1 MTDKPKRKLPLR
13 GATEARVHS
22 PLLKGASRYKEVLE
36 MVERLKMDKL
46 MPYQEWVL
54 KDMMSVDK
62 KNNYRRK
69 TCLLLISR
77 QNGKSH
83 LGRVRVIWG
92 MFYGDEKK
100 LIIMSANRATSL
112 MLFREIAWTI
122 ESTPE
127 LKAMT
132 KAIRYANGGE
142 RIELLNGATLDVI
155 SDNSSS
161 PRGRTA
167 DFLWIDEIREISEDG
182 YKAAVPVTRARANA
196 QTFLTSNAGDHFSSV
211 LNGLVERAK
220 DYPPETYGYYEYSAP
235 QYCKIDIASD
245 SFWRTAVAPSN
256 PALSYI
262 ITKESIEEAIATN
275 PIEQT
280 RTETLC
286 QWIDSLQ
293 SPWPHGILEETSD
306 NTLEMSPGAYTVF
319 GFDTS
324 PSKRH
329 GSLVAGQLLPDGRIG
344 IGILETYSSQMAI
357 DELKMAASIKA
368 WCDLYHPRL
377 VCFDKYATQTIADRL
392 KQSGVVVE
400 DVSGQ
405 QFYKACGDLL
415 EGLVNKRVVHNG
427 MPELIQQFNNC
438 AAKVN
443 DSAWRIIKRKSAGD
457 ISAIIGVAMVVSKL
471 MLPEPKPQIYSQTRR
486 LCLSNYL
493 TNGILYVYGYLFA

>member
-1 MTDKPKRKLPLR
+1 MTDKPKKKQPLR
-13 GATEARVHS
+13 GATKPRVHT
-22 PLLKGASRYKEVLE
+22 PLLKGASRYQEILD
-36 MVERLKMDKL
+36 MIDRLKMDKL
-46 MPYQEWVL
+46 MPYQEFVL

-69 TCLLLISR
+69 TSLLLISR

-92 MFYGDEKK
+92 MFFGGEKK
-100 LIIMSANRATSL
+100 VIIMSANRATSL
-112 MLFREIAWTI
+112 MLFREIAWII
-122 ESTPE
+122 ESTSE

-167 DFLWIDEIREISEDG
+167 SLLWIDEIREISEDG

-220 DYPPETYGYYEYSAP
+220 DYPPETFGYYEYSAP
-235 QYCKIDIASD
+235 QYCKIDMTLD
-245 SFWRTAVAPSN
+245 SFWRDAVAPSN
-256 PALSYI
+256 PALGFI

-293 SPWPHGILEETSD
+293 SPWPHGVLEETSD
-306 NTLEMSPGAYTVF
+306 NTLEMAVGAYTVF
-319 GFDTS
+319 GFDVS
-324 PSKRH
+324 PSRRN

-368 WCDLYHPRL
+368 WCDIYKPRL
-377 VCFDKYATQTIADRL
+377 VCYDKYATQTISDRL
-392 KQSGVVVE
+392 SQSGVITE

-405 QFYKACGDLL
+405 QFYKACGDFL
-415 EGLVNKRVVHNG
+415 EGLVNHRVVHNG
-427 MPELIQQFNNC
+427 QAELIQQMNNC

-457 ISAIIGVAMVVSKL
+457 ISAPIGLAMCVSKL
-471 MLPEPKPQIYSQTRR
+471 MLPAPKPQI
-486 LCLSNYL
+486 
-493 TNGILYVYGYLFA
+493 IA

>member
-13 GATEARVHS
+13 GATEPRVHS
-22 PLLKGASRYKEVLE
+22 PILKGKSRAGEVLE
-36 MVERLKMDKL
+36 MIERLKMDPL
-46 MPYQEWVL
+46 MPYQKHVL
-54 KDMMSVDK
+54 NQMLMVDK
-62 KNNYRRK
+62 KNQYRIK
-69 TCLLLISR
+69 TALLLISR
-77 QNGKSH
+77 QNGKSF

-92 MFYGDEKK
+92 MFYGGEKK
-100 LIIMSANRATSL
+100 IIIMSANRATSL

-196 QTFLTSNAGDHFSSV
+196 QTFLTSNAGDHFSIV
-211 LNGLVERAK
+211 LNNLVERAK

-256 PALSYI
+256 PALGFT

-357 DELKMAASIKA
+357 DELKMAASIKS
-368 WCDLYHPRL
+368 WCDLYKPRL
-377 VCFDKYATQTIADRL
+377 VCFDKYATQTISDRL
-392 KQSGVVVE
+392 KQSGVMVE

-471 MLPEPKPQIYSQTRR
+471 MLPEPKPQIYS
-486 LCLSNYL
+486 
-493 TNGILYVYGYLFA
+493 

>member
-1 MTDKPKRKLPLR
+1 MTDKPKKTQPLR
-13 GATEARVHS
+13 GATEPRVHS
-22 PLLKGASRYKEVLE
+22 PLLKGKSRYKEILD
-36 MVERLKMDKL
+36 MVDRLKMDKL
-46 MPYQEWVL
+46 MPYQEFVL
-54 KDMMSVDK
+54 KDMMAVNAKGS
-62 KNNYRRK
+62 YRRK
-69 TCLLLISR
+69 TSLLLISR

-92 MFYGDEKK
+92 MFYGGEKK
-100 LIIMSANRATSL
+100 VIIMSANRATSL
-112 MLFREIAWTI
+112 MLFREIAWII

-142 RIELLNGATLDVI
+142 RIELLNGSTLDVI

-211 LNGLVERAK
+211 LNNLVERAK
-220 DYPPETYGYYEYSAP
+220 DYPPETFGYYEYSAP
-235 QYCKIDIASD
+235 QYCKIDITSD
-245 SFWRTAVAPSN
+245 YFWKSAVAPSN
-256 PALSYI
+256 PALGYI

-293 SPWPHGILEETSD
+293 SPWPHGVLEETSD
-306 NTLEMSPGAYTVF
+306 NTLEMAVGAYTVF
-319 GFDTS
+319 AFDVS
-324 PSKRH
+324 PSRRN

-368 WCDLYHPRL
+368 WCDIYKPRL
-377 VCFDKYATQTIADRL
+377 VCYDKYATQTIADRL
-392 KQSGVVVE
+392 SQAGVMTE

-415 EGLVNKRVVHNG
+415 EGLVNYRVVHNG
-427 MPELIQQFNNC
+427 QAELIQQMNNC

-457 ISAIIGVAMVVSKL
+457 ISAPIGLAMVVSKL
-471 MLPEPKPQIYSQTRR
+471 MLPAPKPQI
-486 LCLSNYL
+486 
-493 TNGILYVYGYLFA
+493 IA

>member
-22 PLLKGASRYKEVLE
+22 PLLKGASRYKEILD

-92 MFYGDEKK
+92 MFYGGEKK

-112 MLFREIAWTI
+112 MLFREIAWAI

-196 QTFLTSNAGDHFSSV
+196 QTFLTSNAGDHFSTV

-220 DYPPETYGYYEYSAP
+220 DYPPETFAYYEYSAP
-235 QYCKIDIASD
+235 QYCKIDIGSE

-306 NTLEMSPGAYTVF
+306 NTLEMAPGAYTVF
-319 GFDTS
+319 GFDVS
-324 PSKRH
+324 PSRRN

-357 DELKMAASIKA
+357 DELKMAASIKS
-368 WCDLYHPRL
+368 WCDLYKPRL

-392 KQSGVVVE
+392 TQSGVVCE

-415 EGLVNKRVVHNG
+415 EGLVNHRVVHNG

-457 ISAIIGVAMVVSKL
+457 ISAIIGIAMTVSKL
-471 MLPEPKPQIYSQTRR
+471 MLPVPKPQIYT
-486 LCLSNYL
+486 
-493 TNGILYVYGYLFA
+493 

>member
-1 MTDKPKRKLPLR
+1 MTDKPKKTQPLR

-22 PLLKGASRYKEVLE
+22 PLLKGKSRYKEVLD

-54 KDMMSVDK
+54 KDMMAVDK

-69 TCLLLISR
+69 TSLLLVSR

-100 LIIMSANRATSL
+100 VIIMSANRATSL
-112 MLFREIAWTI
+112 MLFREIAWII

-220 DYPPETYGYYEYSAP
+220 DYPPETFGYYEYSAP
-235 QYCKIDIASD
+235 QYCKIDISSD
-245 SFWRTAVAPSN
+245 YFWRTAVAPSN
-256 PALSYI
+256 PALGYT

-280 RTETLC
+280 RTESLT

-293 SPWPHGILEETSD
+293 SPWPHGVLEETSD
-306 NTLEMSPGAYTVF
+306 NTLEMAPGAYTVF
-319 GFDTS
+319 GFDVS
-324 PSKRH
+324 PSRRNA
-329 GSLVAGQLLPDGRIG
+329 SLVAGQILPDGRIG
-344 IGILETYSSQMAI
+344 IGILETYTSQMAI

-368 WCDLYHPRL
+368 WCDLYRPRL
-377 VCFDKYATQTIADRL
+377 VCYDKYATQTIADRL
-392 KQSGVVVE
+392 SQAGVMCE

-405 QFYKACGDLL
+405 QFYKACGDFL
-415 EGLVNKRVVHNG
+415 EGLVNHRVVHNG
-427 MPELIQQFNNC
+427 MEELIQQMNNC

-443 DSAWRIIKRKSAGD
+443 DSAWRIVKRKSAGD
-457 ISAIIGVAMVVSKL
+457 ISAPIGLAMVVSKL
-471 MLPEPKPQIYSQTRR
+471 MLPAPKPQIYS
-486 LCLSNYL
+486 
-493 TNGILYVYGYLFA
+493 

>member
-1 MTDKPKRKLPLR
+1 MTDKPKKTQPLR
-13 GATEARVHS
+13 GATEPRVHS
-22 PLLKGASRYKEVLE
+22 PLLKGKSRASEVLE
-36 MVERLKMDKL
+36 MIERLKMDEL
-46 MPYQEWVL
+46 MPYQKFVL
-54 KDMMSVDK
+54 NQMLMVNK
-62 KNNYRRK
+62 KNQYRIK
-69 TCLLLISR
+69 TALLLISR

-83 LGRVRVIWG
+83 LGRVRIIWG
-92 MFYGDEKK
+92 MFYGGEKK

-112 MLFREIAWTI
+112 MLFREIAWII

-220 DYPPETYGYYEYSAP
+220 DYPPETFGYYEYSAP
-235 QYCKIDIASD
+235 QYCKIDITSD
-245 SFWRTAVAPSN
+245 YFWKSAVAPSN
-256 PALSYI
+256 PALGYI

-293 SPWPHGILEETSD
+293 SPWPHGVLEETSD
-306 NTLEMSPGAYTVF
+306 NTLEMSVGAYTVF
-319 GFDTS
+319 AFDVS
-324 PSKRH
+324 PSRRN

-368 WCDLYHPRL
+368 WCDIYKPRL

-392 KQSGVVVE
+392 SQAGVMTE

-415 EGLVNKRVVHNG
+415 EGLVNHRVVHNG
-427 MPELIQQFNNC
+427 QAELIQQMNNC

-457 ISAIIGVAMVVSKL
+457 ISAPIGLAMVVSKL
-471 MLPEPKPQIYSQTRR
+471 MLPAPKPQI
-486 LCLSNYL
+486 
-493 TNGILYVYGYLFA
+493 IA

>member
-1 MTDKPKRKLPLR
+1 MI
-13 GATEARVHS
+13 
-22 PLLKGASRYKEVLE
+22 
-36 MVERLKMDKL
+36 ERLKMDEL
-46 MPYQEWVL
+46 MPYQKFVL
-54 KDMMSVDK
+54 NQMLMVNK
-62 KNNYRRK
+62 KNQYRIK
-69 TCLLLISR
+69 TALLLISR

-83 LGRVRVIWG
+83 LGRVRIIWG
-92 MFYGDEKK
+92 MFYGGEKK

-112 MLFREIAWTI
+112 MLFREIAWII

-220 DYPPETYGYYEYSAP
+220 DYPPETFGYYEYSAP
-235 QYCKIDIASD
+235 QYCKIDITSD
-245 SFWRTAVAPSN
+245 YFWKSAVAPSN
-256 PALSYI
+256 PALGYI
-262 ITKESIEEAIATN
+262 ITKDSIEEAIATN

-293 SPWPHGILEETSD
+293 SPWPHGVLEETSD
-306 NTLEMSPGAYTVF
+306 NTLEMAVGAYTVF
-319 GFDTS
+319 AFDVS
-324 PSKRH
+324 PSRRN

-368 WCDLYHPRL
+368 WCDIYKPRL

-392 KQSGVVVE
+392 TQSGVMCE

-415 EGLVNKRVVHNG
+415 EGLVNHRVVHNG
-427 MPELIQQFNNC
+427 QAELIQQMNNC

-457 ISAIIGVAMVVSKL
+457 ISAPIGLAMVVSKL
-471 MLPEPKPQIYSQTRR
+471 MLPAPKPQI
-486 LCLSNYL
+486 
-493 TNGILYVYGYLFA
+493 IA

>member
-1 MTDKPKRKLPLR
+1 MTDKPKRVQPLR
-13 GATEARVHS
+13 GATEPRVHS
-22 PLLKGASRYKEVLE
+22 PLLKGKSRYKEILD
-36 MVERLKMDKL
+36 MVDRLKMDKL
-46 MPYQEWVL
+46 MPYQEFVL
-54 KDMMSVDK
+54 KDMMAVDK

-69 TCLLLISR
+69 TSLLLISR

-100 LIIMSANRATSL
+100 VIIMSANRATSL
-112 MLFREIAWTI
+112 MLFREIAWII

-167 DFLWIDEIREISEDG
+167 DLLWIDEIREISEEG

-220 DYPPETYGYYEYSAP
+220 DYPPETFGYYEYSAP
-235 QYCKIDIASD
+235 QYCKIDITSD
-245 SFWRTAVAPSN
+245 YFWKSAVAPSN
-256 PALSYI
+256 PALGYI

-293 SPWPHGILEETSD
+293 SPWPHGVLEETSD
-306 NTLEMSPGAYTVF
+306 NTLEMAVGAYTVF
-319 GFDTS
+319 AFDVS
-324 PSKRH
+324 PSRRN

-368 WCDLYHPRL
+368 WCDIYKPRL

-392 KQSGVVVE
+392 SQAGVMTE

-415 EGLVNKRVVHNG
+415 EGLVNHRVVHNG
-427 MPELIQQFNNC
+427 QAELIQQMNNC

-457 ISAIIGVAMVVSKL
+457 ISAPIGLAMVVSKL
-471 MLPEPKPQIYSQTRR
+471 MLPAPKPQIIT
-486 LCLSNYL
+486 
-493 TNGILYVYGYLFA
+493 